1 MSTPQHVTKTRFA
14 ALLGVGKSYVSNLAT
29 QGRLV
34 VNEQG
39 LVDVEASK
47 RLIAQTAGAPER
59 GAVTTLQFSDARER
73 KEHYLAEAAR
83 MDYEERCGHLLP
95 ADATVAAISA
105 AAVTVLSD
113 DLRDNVA
120 AKVSPSRRDRVHV
133 IPNFVDTEFIQ
144 PADRHTAFRRLG
156 LKKEPISLCPQHD
169 VL

>member
-105 AAVTVLSD
+105 AV
-113 DLRDNVA
+113 
-120 AKVSPSRRDRVHV
+120 
-133 IPNFVDTEFIQ
+133 
-144 PADRHTAFRRLG
+144 
-156 LKKEPISLCPQHD
+156 
-169 VL
+169 

>member
-59 GAVTTLQFSDARER
+59 GVLASLQFADARER

-95 ADATVAAISA
+95 AEAAQLRAHPRWLTRQFTTHLMLRSA
-105 AAVTVLSD
+105 PQE
-113 DLRDNVA
+113 R
-120 AKVSPSRRDRVHV
+120 VSNHMAGPHPSRR
-133 IPNFVDTEFIQ
+133 P
-144 PADRHTAFRRLG
+144 PATRA
-156 LKKEPISLCPQHD
+156 CPTC
-169 VL
+169 VS

>member
-95 ADATVAAISA
+95 ADRHATLATGRRHRRQRGIGLLARHAQVGQVVALAGRHDQ
-105 AAVTVLSD
+105 VQ
-113 DLRDNVA
+113 
-120 AKVSPSRRDRVHV
+120 
-133 IPNFVDTEFIQ
+133 FVG
-144 PADRHTAFRRLG
+144 P
-156 LKKEPISLCPQHD
+156 
-169 VL
+169 